1 MDTLFQTA
9 PKNAWNAV
17 IIQLLCWSFRRF
29 CVEKLS
35 SEEELTWDTYFNLI
49 TDYAPSQFHVHLDH
63 WLAPEQIANVPNL
76 SEVDAVFRSLVKQLD
91 EAMAAETD
99 DAQEALGKLLDEDLS
114 PMIEK
119 WLGPVYAPYSL
130 FPSLTESDTEIDL
143 TKLNSIV
150 YLLSSRAKLRRKS
163 IRAPLRNQ
171 MRKTRRNKE
180 NGALQLYVR
189 SEPRIDGTARAAPQ
203 NTDSEGEKREGGE
216 ERAPEGER
224 NSEGEN
230 SGANTEGNS

>member
-1 MDTLFQTA
+1 MDTLFQTS

-17 IIQLLCWSFRRF
+17 IVQLLCWSFRRF

-35 SEEELTWDTYFNLI
+35 SEEELTWDTYFDLI
-49 TDYAPSQFHVHLDH
+49 TDYAPSQFQTHLDK

-76 SEVDAVFRSLVKQLD
+76 SDVDGVFRSLVKQLD

-99 DAQEALGKLLDEDLS
+99 DAQDALGKLLDEDLS

-130 FPSLTESDTEIDL
+130 FPSLTESDSEIDM
-143 TKLNSIV
+143 TKLNAIV

-163 IRAPLRNQ
+163 IRAPVMNQ

-189 SEPRIDGTARAAPQ
+189 SEPRVDGGARSETQ
-203 NTDSEGEKREGGE
+203 NADSEGQKREGGE
-216 ERAPEGER
+216 ERAAEGER

-230 SGANTEGNS
+230 VAANTEGSS

>member
-119 WLGPVYAPYSL
+119 WLGPVYVPYSL

-216 ERAPEGER
+216 ERAPQGER